1 MAGDQAGWR
10 EEGDGAVEDDLGGAF
25 ALSFEDCWKWRC
37 CRKFGDVGYVSRST
51 GWAVDVGCVKVIDEL
66 VNAIGLI
73 LFRDLF
79 YVLLSIYCRE
89 LVS

>member
-1 MAGDQAGWR
+1 VVRLRYRLTIVG
-10 EEGDGAVEDDLGGAF
+10 GGA
-25 ALSFEDCWKWRC
+25 AVSSEM
-37 CRKFGDVGYVSRST
+37 VSRST

-79 YVLLSIYCRE
+79 YVLLSIYWRE
-89 LVS
+89 LVP